1 MINKRKQAHDKLQ
14 PDNNQERP
22 LVSLG
27 KDKKPENQSPLTWF
41 SLQPH
46 GGQKTGQWGISRVDH
61 GGRGHGQGD
70 ETRQWP
76 IKTGGSGGDMQMI
89 FRQYIQNFSERRERS
104 TRVKYPTHCRTAP
117 CCCRCDSKMIEA

>member
-1 MINKRKQAHDKLQ
+1 MTKKRKQAHNKLQ

-70 ETRQWP
+70 ETWQWP
-76 IKTGGSGGDMQMI
+76 IKTGGSGGDMQMT
-89 FRQYIQNFSERRERS
+89 F
-104 TRVKYPTHCRTAP
+104 
-117 CCCRCDSKMIEA
+117 